1 MGFIVESALLRDISL
16 PRNIQQAIQEKL
28 KAEQESQRM
37 QFELEKAPQEAERK
51 KIEAQGMANAQ
62 KLLSQGLTEQV
73 LKLKAIEAT
82 EKLAASPNTK
92 VVIIGG
98 GEDRLPIILQQR

>member
-1 MGFIVESALLRDISL
+1 
-16 PRNIQQAIQEKL
+16 
-28 KAEQESQRM
+28 M
-37 QFELEKAPQEAERK
+37 QFELEKSRQEAELK

-82 EKLAASPNTK
+82 DK
-92 VVIIGG
+92 VSSFS
-98 GEDRLPIILQQR
+98 